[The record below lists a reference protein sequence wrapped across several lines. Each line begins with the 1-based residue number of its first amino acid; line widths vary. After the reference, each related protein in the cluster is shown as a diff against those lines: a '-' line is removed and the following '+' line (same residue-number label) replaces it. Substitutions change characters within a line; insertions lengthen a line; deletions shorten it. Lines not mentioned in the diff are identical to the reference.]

1 MNKHHV
7 NDEQE
12 CTNKTNFAVAIETG
26 NPLQPDFG
34 DKAVNEDILNEICC
48 QINSNPIILE
58 NIEAGGVNLICNENI
73 RTPYKRIAME
83 QSILHSS
90 KKFVKRRSGAMDPK
104 TIGLVEN
111 DIVELVKCYIQDK
124 RNRVNGKFRLVSYQ
138 VRRLSEEPVGYL
150 GDHYLLDVNLREKMV
165 HYSPEEEEKYAEEE
179 YISFFVKV
187 IPDNVPKLADYIK
200 KMGCFRKEILLYKHV
215 IPRLQDVMI
224 GTRPFVPTAYF
235 TKGDRMIVFENLK
248 SEGYSIVENT
258 KNLLDFDHLKVALQ
272 AVAKLHA
279 SSLILEDRSK
289 TPIPKLFVG
298 YLNENAYVD
307 DDDHVRKINLENAIQ
322 VLCEMIKRID
332 KYARSERLEEIL
344 HKVRDIIR
352 KIYDF
357 STPSTVFRNVLN
369 HGDLWCNN
377 VMFRYE
383 MIPTSVDT
391 CINTEGRKDTSD
403 REDPAVDGKDADVAN
418 KQLFVSNGERRGRK
432 RSSIKKP
439 NPCEVLNLG
448 NWSAPCASRP
458 SSCILIDFQIARY
471 APPAYDIL
479 SLLTSTTTREFR
491 RRYLKELLDVY
502 YNALQSE
509 LDWFQRDVREV
520 FSNGLA
526 SYRDSCD
533 QYQLAGLI
541 DSILYRHVT
550 MLPMELV
557 ARCREEH
564 RLPGTVGSQYNC
576 AKMDI
581 CIEAWLQYDEYRNF
595 MMDLLS
601 DLVDQYILQA

>member
-1 MNKHHV
+1 
-7 NDEQE
+7 
-12 CTNKTNFAVAIETG
+12 
-26 NPLQPDFG
+26 
-34 DKAVNEDILNEICC
+34 
-48 QINSNPIILE
+48 
-58 NIEAGGVNLICNENI
+58 
-73 RTPYKRIAME
+73 
-83 QSILHSS
+83 
-90 KKFVKRRSGAMDPK
+90 MDPQ
-104 TIGLVEN
+104 TIGLDEN

-165 HYSPEEEEKYAEEE
+165 HYSPEEEENYAEEE
-179 YISFFVKV
+179 YINFFLKV
-187 IPDNVPKLADYIK
+187 IPEHVPKLADYIK
-200 KMGCFRKEILLYKHV
+200 EMGCFRKEILLYKHV

-235 TKGDRMIVFENLK
+235 TKGERLIVFENLK
-248 SEGYSIVENT
+248 SEGYSIVEHT
-258 KNLLDFDHLKVALQ
+258 KHLLDFEHLKVALQ

-279 SSLILEDRSK
+279 SSLILEERSK

-307 DDDHVRKINLENAIQ
+307 DDDYVRKGNLENAIQ
-322 VLCEMIKRID
+322 VLCEMIKKID
-332 KYARSERLEEIL
+332 KYANSDQLDEIL
-344 HKVRDIIR
+344 EKVPGVIR

-357 STPSTVFRNVLN
+357 SKPSEVFRNVLN

-383 MIPTSVDT
+383 MIPTSVDSG
-391 CINTEGRKDTSD
+391 IDGEGHPSEGRKTSTTSD
-403 REDPAVDGKDADVAN
+403 REDHTEAEKDHQTQVA
-418 KQLFVSNGERRGRK
+418 NGERRGRK

-448 NWSAPCASRP
+448 NWSAPGAARP

-471 APPAYDIL
+471 APPAYDIM
-479 SLLTSTTTREFR
+479 SFLTSTTTRDFR
-491 RRYLKELLDVY
+491 KRHLEELLDVY
-502 YNALQSE
+502 YDALQVE
-509 LDWFQRDVREV
+509 LDWFHRDVREV
-520 FSNGLA
+520 FASGPL
-526 SYRDSCD
+526 SYRASCD

-541 DSILYRHVT
+541 DSVLYRHVT

-564 RLPGTVGSQYNC
+564 RLPGTVGSQSRS

-581 CIEAWLQYDEYRNF
+581 CLEAWTQYEEYRNF
-595 MMDLLS
+595 MTDMLS
-601 DLVDQYILQA
+601 DLVDQYILLV

>member
-1 MNKHHV
+1 MNP
-7 NDEQE
+7 E
-12 CTNKTNFAVAIETG
+12 
-26 NPLQPDFG
+26 
-34 DKAVNEDILNEICC
+34 
-48 QINSNPIILE
+48 
-58 NIEAGGVNLICNENI
+58 
-73 RTPYKRIAME
+73 
-83 QSILHSS
+83 
-90 KKFVKRRSGAMDPK
+90 
-104 TIGLVEN
+104 TIGLVES
-111 DIVELVKCYIQDK
+111 DIVECVKCYIQDK

-138 VRRLSEEPVGYL
+138 VQRLCEEPVGYL

-165 HYSPEEEEKYAEEE
+165 HYTPEEEEKYAEEE

-187 IPDNVPKLADYIK
+187 IPEHVPKLADYIK
-200 KMGCFRKEILLYKHV
+200 EMGCFRKEILLYKHV

-235 TKGDRMIVFENLK
+235 TKGERMIVFENLK

-272 AVAKLHA
+272 AIAKLHA
-279 SSLILEDRSK
+279 SSLILEERSK
-289 TPIPKLFVG
+289 TPIPKLFAG

-322 VLCEMIKRID
+322 VLCEMIKKID
-332 KYARSERLEEIL
+332 KYARSDKLDEIL
-344 HKVRDIIR
+344 EKVPAVVR

-357 STPSTVFRNVLN
+357 AKPSAVFRNVLN

-383 MIPTSVDT
+383 MIPTSVDGG
-391 CINTEGRKDTSD
+391 INEEGHPAEGRKATSD
-403 REDPAVDGKDADVAN
+403 REDQQEAEKNATADTAN
-418 KQLFVSNGERRGRK
+418 SSSQLMMGTNGERRGRK

-448 NWSAPCASRP
+448 NWSAPGAARP

-479 SLLTSTTTREFR
+479 SFLTSTTTRTFR
-491 RRYLKELLDVY
+491 ERHLDELLDGY
-502 YNALQSE
+502 YEALQVE
-509 LDWFQRDVREV
+509 LDWFHRDVREI
-520 FSNGLA
+520 FSHGFP

-541 DSILYRHVT
+541 DSVLYRHVT

-564 RLPGTVGSQYNC
+564 RLPGTVGSQSRS
-576 AKMDI
+576 AKMDV
-581 CIEAWLQYDEYRNF
+581 CLEAWAQYEDYRNF
-595 MMDLLS
+595 MTDMLS
-601 DLVDQYILQA
+601 DLVDRYILQV

>member
-1 MNKHHV
+1 
-7 NDEQE
+7 
-12 CTNKTNFAVAIETG
+12 
-26 NPLQPDFG
+26 
-34 DKAVNEDILNEICC
+34 
-48 QINSNPIILE
+48 
-58 NIEAGGVNLICNENI
+58 
-73 RTPYKRIAME
+73 
-83 QSILHSS
+83 
-90 KKFVKRRSGAMDPK
+90 MDPA
-104 TIGLVEN
+104 TIGLVES
-111 DIVELVKCYIQDK
+111 DIEELVKCYIQDK

-138 VRRLSEEPVGYL
+138 VRRLCEEPVGYL

-187 IPDNVPKLADYIK
+187 IPEHVPKLADYIK
-200 KMGCFRKEILLYKHV
+200 EMGCFRKEILLYKHV

-235 TKGDRMIVFENLK
+235 TKGERMIVFENLK

-258 KNLLDFDHLKVALQ
+258 KNLLDFEHLKVALQ
-272 AVAKLHA
+272 AIAKLHA
-279 SSLILEDRSK
+279 SSLILEERSK
-289 TPIPKLFVG
+289 TPIPKLFAG

-307 DDDHVRKINLENAIQ
+307 DDDYVRKINLENAIQ
-322 VLCEMIKRID
+322 VLCEMIKKID
-332 KYARSERLEEIL
+332 KYASSDKLEEIL
-344 HKVRDIIR
+344 EKVPAVVR

-357 STPSTVFRNVLN
+357 AKPSTVFRNVLN

-383 MIPTSVDT
+383 MIPTSVDGD
-391 CINTEGRKDTSD
+391 INEEGHPAEARKVTSD
-403 REDPAVDGKDADVAN
+403 REDQQEAEKDTNVDAAN
-418 KQLFVSNGERRGRK
+418 SQLMGSNGERGRGRK

-448 NWSAPCASRP
+448 NWSAPGAARP

-479 SLLTSTTTREFR
+479 SFLTSTTTRAFR
-491 RRYLKELLDVY
+491 ARYLDELLDGY
-502 YNALQSE
+502 YESLQVE
-509 LDWFQRDVREV
+509 LDWFHRDVREL
-520 FSNGLA
+520 FPAGFP
-526 SYRDSCD
+526 SYRSSCD

-541 DSILYRHVT
+541 DSVLYRHVT

-564 RLPGTVGSQYNC
+564 RLPGTVGSQSRS
-576 AKMDI
+576 AKMDV
-581 CIEAWLQYDEYRNF
+581 CLEAWTQCEDYRNF
-595 MMDLLS
+595 MTDMLS
-601 DLVDQYILQA
+601 DLVDQYILRV

>member
-1 MNKHHV
+1 
-7 NDEQE
+7 
-12 CTNKTNFAVAIETG
+12 
-26 NPLQPDFG
+26 
-34 DKAVNEDILNEICC
+34 
-48 QINSNPIILE
+48 
-58 NIEAGGVNLICNENI
+58 
-73 RTPYKRIAME
+73 
-83 QSILHSS
+83 
-90 KKFVKRRSGAMDPK
+90 MDPQI
-104 TIGLVEN
+104 IGLVEN

-179 YISFFVKV
+179 YISFFLKV
-187 IPDNVPKLADYIK
+187 IPDDVPKLADYIK
-200 KMGCFRKEILLYKHV
+200 EMGCFRKEILLYKHV

-248 SEGYSIVENT
+248 SESYTIVENT
-258 KNLLDFDHLKVALQ
+258 KKLLDLEHLKVALR

-279 SSLILEDRSK
+279 SSLILEERSK

-307 DDDHVRKINLENAIQ
+307 DDDHVRKINLENAIH

-332 KYARSERLEEIL
+332 KYARSDKLDEIL
-344 HKVRDIIR
+344 QKVPNVIR

-357 STPSTVFRNVLN
+357 SKPSTIFRNVLN

-377 VMFRYE
+377 LMFRYE
-383 MIPTSVDT
+383 MIPTSVDS
-391 CINTEGRKDTSD
+391 CINTEGSVRRKVTSD
-403 REDPAVDGKDADVAN
+403 REDQTVNGKDANVSN
-418 KQLFVSNGERRGRK
+418 NQQLYVSNGEHRGRK

-448 NWSAPCASRP
+448 NWSAPGACRP

-479 SLLTSTTTREFR
+479 SFLTSTTTQAFR
-491 RRYLKELLDVY
+491 KQYLDELLDVY
-502 YNALQSE
+502 YDALQCE
-509 LDWFQRDVREV
+509 LDWFHRDVREL
-520 FSNGLA
+520 FLNGFT

-541 DSILYRHVT
+541 DSVLYRHVT

-564 RLPGTVGSQYNC
+564 RLPGTAGSHTKSV
-576 AKMDI
+576 KMDI
-581 CIEAWLQYDEYRNF
+581 CLEAWSQYDEYRTF
-595 MMDLLS
+595 MTDLLS
-601 DLVDQYILQA
+601 DLIFLNVAMENYEYAFEYAFEKYTDYRNSMSGNAR